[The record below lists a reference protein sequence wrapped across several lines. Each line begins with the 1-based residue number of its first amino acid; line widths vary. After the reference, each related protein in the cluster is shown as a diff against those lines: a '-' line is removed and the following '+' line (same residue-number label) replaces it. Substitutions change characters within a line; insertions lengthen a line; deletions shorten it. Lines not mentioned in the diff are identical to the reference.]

1 MRKKSVIVILLFIF
15 MALTL
20 FGIFYN
26 NPKDE
31 KKVNLK
37 EKTNTLNAM
46 VINKENSKITVQ
58 DSDNIIYTFNSDADF
73 NLGDTVQIEYDGDL
87 DKNKELQDIIIK
99 DYEVMHDYNGKNG
112 IPKLWLDDGLFKK
125 YYEKA
130 YEKLEN
136 MTLDEKIAQILL
148 VRYPDDGLGVLKN
161 NQFGGYVFYAKDFND
176 KTKDEV
182 IKMINDNQNVAK
194 TPILTAVDEE
204 GGKVNRISTNSNLA
218 NEPFKSPRELYLSG
232 GFDLIKEDT
241 IKKSKLLYELGIN
254 LNLAPVADVS
264 TNPNDYMYSRTL
276 GENTDKTSEYV
287 KTVIKSSN
295 GLGVTYTLK
304 HFPGYGNNTD
314 THQGTSLDNRSY
326 DDILNNDLPPFKVGI
341 DEGALS
347 ILVSHNIV
355 SSIDSDLPSSL
366 SYKVHN
372 LLRDNLNFTGIV
384 ITDDLDMGAI
394 GDVKS
399 STVKA
404 VLSGNDLIITTDY
417 ESSINAIKE
426 AINNGEIS
434 DKLID
439 KTATR
444 VIAFKYYKGMIK
456 G

>member
-1 MRKKSVIVILLFIF
+1 MHEYLYLVYNIFERKVNMKRFLILFLVLFLLSGCNEKEVVKDVQEDTLNYAFVIGKNDEFLLIQDNKGIIYEKNISGLNPGDMIKTYDDISNLNDYEIISDDDFPLAF
-15 MALTL
+15 NDN
-20 FGIFYN
+20 GIF
-26 NPKDE
+26 
-31 KKVNLK
+31 
-37 EKTNTLNAM
+37 
-46 VINKENSKITVQ
+46 
-58 DSDNIIYTFNSDADF
+58 
-73 NLGDTVQIEYDGDL
+73 
-87 DKNKELQDIIIK
+87 K
-99 DYEVMHDYNGKNG
+99 DYYNISYQKVKN
-112 IPKLWLDDGLFKK
+112 
-125 YYEKA
+125 
-130 YEKLEN
+130 
-136 MTLDEKIAQILL
+136 MSLDEKIGQILL
-148 VRYPDDGLGVLKN
+148 VRYPSENQTDVLEKY
-161 NQFGGYVFYAKDFND
+161 QFGGYVFYAKDFND